1 MEESASP
8 NVTTELIR
16 VATTVGEHYY
26 ESAAAVGLSVQE
38 ARLLFILA
46 VKPTNMLGLRSALRV
61 PKSTMTGLMSR
72 MEFAGLIE
80 RSTDVDD
87 ARQIVATPT
96 RLGTSAAAAFIVELR
111 TRVEGVLSALDRTE
125 QRELGGIFSEMLS
138 AVESG
143 DRF

>member
-8 NVTTELIR
+8 NITTELIR

-46 VKPTNMLGLRSALRV
+46 AKPTNMLGLRSALRV

-87 ARQIVATPT
+87 ARQMIATPT
-96 RLGTSAAAAFIVELR
+96 RLGTSVAAAFTVELR

-125 QRELGGIFSEMLS
+125 QRELGGILSEMLS